1 VEKIMSKEIIEQQ
14 ERAKENFSK
23 YLDLQANN
31 QMEQFKELWADDA
44 VVEFPYAP
52 PSLVARIEGKE
63 AIFNY
68 YKDTPNQFTNW
79 KFTIS
84 QFYETLNPSVI
95 LIEWHGNAEI
105 LATGQSYDQTYI
117 GYLQMKDNKIVYY
130 KEYWN
135 PIIVLEAF
143 GDTQYL
149 GETFNVT
156 NA

>member
-1 VEKIMSKEIIEQQ
+1 MSKEITEQQ
-14 ERAKENFSK
+14 RAKETFSK
-23 YLDLQANN
+23 YLDFQATN
-31 QMEQFKELWADDA
+31 QMEQFKELWTDDA

-52 PSLVARIEGKE
+52 PSLVARVEGKE

-84 QFYETLNPSVI
+84 QFYETLNPNVI
-95 LIEWHGNAEI
+95 LIEWQGIAKI
-105 LATGQSYDQTYI
+105 AATGQSYIQTYI
-117 GYLQMKDNKIVYY
+117 GYLQMRDSKIAHY

-135 PIIVLEAF
+135 PMIVLEAF